1 MGGLE
6 VFCNYFLLLLLLLV
20 GGVCCYKASEV
31 QVISTLCV
39 LFHRCV
45 SGHAFFYAGE
55 RCQAMHVHGSLLG
68 LLIGCI
74 AGLIFL
80 TFVTFSTTNGKLRQ

>member
-1 MGGLE
+1 M
-6 VFCNYFLLLLLLLV
+6 FCNYFLLLLLLLV
-20 GGVCCYKASEV
+20 GGVCYKAAEV
-31 QVISTLCV
+31 QVVSTLCV

-55 RCQAMHVHGSLLG
+55 RCQAVHVHGSMLG

-80 TFVTFSTTNGKLRQ
+80 TFFTFSNTYRKLLQ